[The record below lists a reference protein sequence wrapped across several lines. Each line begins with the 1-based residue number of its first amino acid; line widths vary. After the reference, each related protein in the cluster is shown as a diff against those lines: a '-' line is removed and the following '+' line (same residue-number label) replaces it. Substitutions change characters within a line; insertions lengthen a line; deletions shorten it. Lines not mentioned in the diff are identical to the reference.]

1 MARLPYLFNPARFTV
16 DSEGVVTDQREAAIR
31 AVNALFEQD
40 LASRTF
46 WPVEPTERP
55 GMLDF
60 GKYRKTMAE
69 PEPYSGEPV
78 RYVEFE
84 PPHTIP
90 GS

>member
-55 GMLDF
+55 VMLDF
-60 GKYRKTMAE
+60 GKYRKAMAD
-69 PEPYSGEPV
+69 PEP
-78 RYVEFE
+78 
-84 PPHTIP
+84 
-90 GS
+90 